1 MTDQIIVVDNYIET
15 YVNLGVSHNSYN
27 QTSFLGLPGQGHV
40 GQYLG
45 INWLI
50 TAWINDEFDVMLKFE
65 GDPNNYY
72 SAFYT
77 DSIFRSTTY
86 PTQLYVSPGNF
97 TLTASAKGI
106 NISNHSKPVHSI
118 ASFTIRANRTY
129 GSDGDYTEYAK
140 QDGISRVPFDQPFE
154 YVVGSDSITIPAGSF
169 TDYYFGEEDLTGY
182 IYLAGCASYSSITSP
197 ISVSAMQIA
206 LPNLKRLLY
215 YYPGEIAKS
224 NSWDSAVS
232 CNRSGGYFQKV
243 ENRIWVDRK
252 NKYKDASESTVFI
265 YKDTQGNKGIAPR
278 IGNAQ

>member
-1 MTDQIIVVDNYIET
+1 MTDQITVVDNYVET
-15 YVNLGVSHNSYN
+15 YVNLGVSHSSYN

-50 TAWINDEFDVMLKFE
+50 TAWINDELEVMLKFE
-65 GDPNNYY
+65 GDPDNYY

-77 DSIFRSTTY
+77 DSIFRSSTY

-97 TLTASAKGI
+97 TLTASASGI
-106 NISNHSKPVHSI
+106 NISNHSEYVYPI
-118 ASFTIRANRTY
+118 ASFEIKADRTY
-129 GSDGDYTEYAK
+129 DSNGTVTTYARY
-140 QDGISRVPFDQPFE
+140 DGINRVPFDQPFD
-154 YVVGSDSITIPAGSF
+154 YVVGSDSITVNAGDF
-169 TDYYFGEEDLTGY
+169 DQFYFGEEDLTGY
-182 IYLAGCASYSSITSP
+182 IYVAGCAYYSSITSP
-197 ISVSAMQIA
+197 ISVSALRIA

-232 CNRSGGYFQKV
+232 CNRSGGYFQKLQ
-243 ENRIWVDRK
+243 NRVWVDRK

-265 YKDTQGNKGIAPR
+265 YKDDQGNKGIAPR
-278 IGNAQ
+278 IGNTQ